1 MPVSPSMMSIEPMM
15 SISTGRAV
23 ALVPRACIGEVDAV
37 EKRPWSGR
45 KFLPQGDVRLYSLSA
60 PLSHVYRGIEPE
72 YAFR

>member
-1 MPVSPSMMSIEPMM
+1 MPVSPSDDVYRTDDVDID
-15 SISTGRAV
+15 GRAV

-37 EKRPWSGR
+37 EKDHGLVVSSSRR
-45 KFLPQGDVRLYSLSA
+45 GDVRPVLLSA